1 MRSDIGACSA
11 DESET
16 GTESFTLSQP
26 GIKTWLLGL
35 QSRASTNSPQTSS
48 LHRAVLLPVSGGEV
62 WVVWLALK
70 TYCANGNES
79 LNRTGAPTYKIVCK
93 QVGWGCRGDE
103 IQRGKKKVLTL
114 K

>member
-35 QSRASTNSPQTSS
+35 QSRASANSPQTSS
-48 LHRAVLLPVSGGEV
+48 LHRAVLLPVSGGGGLGCMVGFEN
-62 WVVWLALK
+62 LL
-70 TYCANGNES
+70 
-79 LNRTGAPTYKIVCK
+79 CK
-93 QVGWGCRGDE
+93 WE
-103 IQRGKKKVLTL
+103 
-114 K
+114 